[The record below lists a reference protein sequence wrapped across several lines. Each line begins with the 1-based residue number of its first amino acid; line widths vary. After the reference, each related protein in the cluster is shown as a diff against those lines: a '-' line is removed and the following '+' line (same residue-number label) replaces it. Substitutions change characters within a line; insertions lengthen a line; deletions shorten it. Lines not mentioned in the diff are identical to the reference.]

1 MSGGELKILT
11 AGRAFEASI
20 GRPARNLNVAEL
32 AIDRARALREL
43 HEQAVAESRP
53 VQTVVYGVVDGLVCV
68 YDLVAVPLSNRR
80 ELSQSMVY
88 IEQRERNFSLVE
100 AMFQA
105 TRDGLLALAVIRDAT
120 GAPSDFQIAALN
132 EGAALVMQGTADSL
146 RRDDGRPP
154 RGDADRYQ
162 HHQKP
167 GKIVPVAFRS

>member
-1 MSGGELKILT
+1 
-11 AGRAFEASI
+11 RAFETSI

-68 YDLVAVPLSNRR
+68 YDLVAVPLSNRQ

-105 TRDGLLALAVIRDAT
+105 TRDGLLALAVIAMPR
-120 GAPSDFQIAALN
+120 
-132 EGAALVMQGTADSL
+132 V
-146 RRDDGRPP
+146 RRAISKLPL
-154 RGDADRYQ
+154 
-162 HHQKP
+162 
-167 GKIVPVAFRS
+167 